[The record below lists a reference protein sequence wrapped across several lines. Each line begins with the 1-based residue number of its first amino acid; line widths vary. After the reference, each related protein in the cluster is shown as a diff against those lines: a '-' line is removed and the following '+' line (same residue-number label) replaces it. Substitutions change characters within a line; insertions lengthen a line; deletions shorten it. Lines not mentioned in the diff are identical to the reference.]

1 VVRGGFFE
9 RQILYA
15 FSPLQTTR
23 CTDKRYGFVGG
34 EVWRF
39 FMLEGELKETLVGE
53 LNAISPKFWG
63 VMGGAG
69 R

>member
-1 VVRGGFFE
+1 MVRGGFFE

-15 FSPLQTTR
+15 FSPLQRTR